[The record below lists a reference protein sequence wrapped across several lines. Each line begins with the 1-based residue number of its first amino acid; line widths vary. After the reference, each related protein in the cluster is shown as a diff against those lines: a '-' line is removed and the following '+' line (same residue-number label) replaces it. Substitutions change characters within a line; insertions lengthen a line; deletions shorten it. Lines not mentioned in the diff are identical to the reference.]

1 MSKLVYGK
9 FGPGRNADNPKAP
22 FSERAI
28 PITLNGDE
36 WFMILSV
43 LSNAPP
49 SGQFSDKGLELLTQ
63 TRRKFINQL
72 KNYSK

>member
-1 MSKLVYGK
+1 MSKIHYGK

-22 FSERAI
+22 FAERAI

-36 WFMILSV
+36 WFLILSV

-49 SGQFSDKGLELLTQ
+49 PGQFSDKGLELLTQ
-63 TRRKFINQL
+63 TREKFIAQL
-72 KNYSK
+72 KEYSK